1 MDNAN
6 PSSKDTIRRPPAAY
20 LTPRQYHQKER
31 VPFSEEEEK
40 RFVCTQIYT
49 RLSYAA
55 SCKS

>member
-6 PSSKDTIRRPPAAY
+6 SSSKDTIRRPPAAY
-20 LTPRQYHQKER
+20 LAPRQYQER